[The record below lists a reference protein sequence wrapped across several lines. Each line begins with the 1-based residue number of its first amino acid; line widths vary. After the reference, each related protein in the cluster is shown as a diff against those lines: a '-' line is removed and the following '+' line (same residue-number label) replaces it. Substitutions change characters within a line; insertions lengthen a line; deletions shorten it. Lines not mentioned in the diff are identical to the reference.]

1 MIQKML
7 TDYYK
12 FIEYDIK
19 SKPIVLENIE
29 KVINC
34 GPSMAGP
41 CMTVHIVET
50 FHCHSN
56 FHLTC
61 GAKYS
66 NGRSFHRSK
75 H

>member
-19 SKPIVLENIE
+19 SKPIVLENVE

-34 GPSMAGP
+34 GPLYGGIM
-41 CMTVHIVET
+41 
-50 FHCHSN
+50 
-56 FHLTC
+56 
-61 GAKYS
+61 
-66 NGRSFHRSK
+66 
-75 H
+75 